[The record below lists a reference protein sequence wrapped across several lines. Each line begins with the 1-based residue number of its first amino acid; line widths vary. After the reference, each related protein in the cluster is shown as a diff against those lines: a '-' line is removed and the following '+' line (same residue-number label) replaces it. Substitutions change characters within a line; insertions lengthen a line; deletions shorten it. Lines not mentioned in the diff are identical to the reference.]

1 MRCLVLHILT
11 LCLEEQNY
19 RCLFRKPGHSDDANV
34 RRSTNQDGCKHE
46 MIRGNTPKLYT
57 LITLI
62 IFAFSIL
69 SINLIREDFV
79 SNQMQRASQKDS
91 QITKAGI
98 AWPRSIR
105 EKNDLTAL
113 DEQLSNWEIES
124 QFLIFKELMDKS
136 RAGFILLGAKNY
148 QDYAQSKIVKT
159 PKICDQNFCEVIA
172 LLPSG
177 VKSPDVSELG
187 LKIIDQQARATHLP
201 IPRDFGV
208 DSTLPILITPLVD
221 QLSTWPTFRYLPAT
235 FGWQITPKR
244 ISDLSASSHRRD
256 LLRLETNL
264 NTKFSNVTV
273 NFPIDHLDTFV
284 EREHHITSLLFN
296 ATKTLLVIYVL
307 CLLLIW
313 QRFRFKSVVTITAVI
328 TATLLIAAFW
338 GYLALVQTI
347 LFLLLFVLLF
357 FLLNKIIQARLMK
370 TNLNTLA
377 LYRSALTQTL
387 SIAFLIG
394 LAISVTVSA
403 NQYLV
408 RTQEIRKA
416 IVDQS
421 SPFDFNLKVGS
432 SLDRPLDL
440 GSLNE
445 IRALSGG
452 NQLVAVVRSTA
463 SLVNREGDERQVNL
477 VAQGAGSL
485 WQEPELPI
493 GRSRQV
499 SIEVRGIPPEI
510 DVIIW
515 FKGATGGHFAVR
527 TSGSTL
533 REGDIPQDHSGENSI
548 VAFELRESPANA
560 TRREHALGESLGR
573 AFDILNG
580 NAKITTIAADGKAIP
595 FDSSWPIAEF
605 SYELL
610 DHPLILRPHIDS
622 PDLMLRLSNDI
633 TDELS
638 ILKIDDVIISAP
650 KYQSNSDL
658 VGVEKPFIV
667 VDLAAYQAAIAQS
680 QPYALDPVEIWIKSK
695 NPALFEKAFR
705 LSKFSSLK
713 LISREKLLI
722 SQTKDPYWR
731 SWQSILFSCLGSLLI
746 LIFLSLFS
754 LLIYWQRERR
764 KKTFEFTQLFDSSPP
779 AATPLILLTLTS
791 AILAV
796 PILYLSR
803 LITGLIA

>member
-1 MRCLVLHILT
+1 
-11 LCLEEQNY
+11 
-19 RCLFRKPGHSDDANV
+19 
-34 RRSTNQDGCKHE
+34 
-46 MIRGNTPKLYT
+46 
-57 LITLI
+57 
-62 IFAFSIL
+62 
-69 SINLIREDFV
+69 
-79 SNQMQRASQKDS
+79 
-91 QITKAGI
+91 
-98 AWPRSIR
+98 
-105 EKNDLTAL
+105 
-113 DEQLSNWEIES
+113 
-124 QFLIFKELMDKS
+124 
-136 RAGFILLGAKNY
+136 
-148 QDYAQSKIVKT
+148 
-159 PKICDQNFCEVIA
+159 
-172 LLPSG
+172 
-177 VKSPDVSELG
+177 
-187 LKIIDQQARATHLP
+187 
-201 IPRDFGV
+201 
-208 DSTLPILITPLVD
+208 
-221 QLSTWPTFRYLPAT
+221 
-235 FGWQITPKR
+235 
-244 ISDLSASSHRRD
+244 
-256 LLRLETNL
+256 
-264 NTKFSNVTV
+264 
-273 NFPIDHLDTFV
+273 
-284 EREHHITSLLFN
+284 
-296 ATKTLLVIYVL
+296 
-307 CLLLIW
+307 
-313 QRFRFKSVVTITAVI
+313 
-328 TATLLIAAFW
+328 
-338 GYLALVQTI
+338 
-347 LFLLLFVLLF
+347 
-357 FLLNKIIQARLMK
+357 MK

-622 PDLMLRLSNDI
+622 PDLMLRLSDDI

-638 ILKIDDVIISAP
+638 TLKIDDVVISAP
-650 KYQSNSDL
+650 KYQSNANL

-667 VDLAAYQAAIAQS
+667 VDLAAYQAAIAQT

-722 SQTKDPYWR
+722 SQTQDPYWR
-731 SWQSILFSCLGSLLI
+731 SWQSIFFSCLGSLLI

-764 KKTFEFTQLFDSSPP
+764 QKTFEFTNLFNSSPP
-779 AATPLILLTLTS
+779 AATPLILLTLMS